1 MKEKEKDISAL
12 LAAFPTPQSWSAFLQ
27 NSDNDRIR
35 DTLMAFA
42 FRSGFIRTMDV
53 MAVENFIRQHASRRT
68 RPAFVPPGHLDFEEL
83 LDKKEEF
90 LKISLSARG
99 LTERINALLAEKQI
113 ALPKVTNSMLTRLK
127 REPVDT
133 AYKQSVLRSL
143 AFWIGHERPDI
154 AADWHYD
161 ILLGIC
167 REVRHPENFQEGARI
182 GFALY
187 SRGDVIDH
195 EILGWLKKTVKSYID
210 QSIGHFSYGRWGK
223 VRAHDIT
230 TLYVDFP
237 KETQSNNL
245 IHYQQCLRSA
255 TSLAHQM
262 AIRWALS
269 PYSTKNRFLSIAIVV
284 GEYASLDNHLLPLL
298 NAKLPDDP
306 VIRISD
312 MARQCVLIND
322 IRVVLCPEP
331 TETTLFNGESFAIW
345 WIEAFWSTL
354 YFDFVSELLA
364 DPILQNH
371 PAAVEKLNRLLWR
384 LPDQGEADTAEDE
397 ANAVTAFF
405 KFPQN
410 SLLGL
415 EIAKTLYYRRRF
427 SEALEI
433 LRVVLS
439 INPTDLIARTLRMIL
454 LRNMALDAP
463 TFNAACGLFRQ
474 AMKEARFIET
484 NCSCESE
491 DFYCE
496 YAVLHMAQA
505 MRTLRHSRSDPGIV
519 KDEEALLA
527 LKNNI
532 YASLAAAQDL
542 FENGIAVSPSA
553 IRSAY
558 LLGSVRLLVAILKED
573 EDIFINPRK
582 ALACGHQTAGDVS
595 VNLHWQI
602 GFRRP
607 DMSEDRQSEVTEQLM
622 MVKAKTHD
630 DAITLQS
637 YRPTIYFCNAVALL
651 DLSPTTTV
659 TALKSAEQA
668 LLTAREIAES
678 VKKDDVCI
686 YSFTRTYGEMIPAD
700 EFIGHINNCLRFI
713 EQTAKVEAAGQKGK
727 RSAAAGKKITP
738 GLMTLNF

>member
-1 MKEKEKDISAL
+1 MTQEKEKAISAL
-12 LAAFPTPQSWSAFLQ
+12 VAAFPSSETWIMFYQNKDNSLIVDTVIQYAARCGLIKSADPEKFETLLQ
-27 NSDNDRIR
+27 QN
-35 DTLMAFA
+35 L
-42 FRSGFIRTMDV
+42 RTSM
-53 MAVENFIRQHASRRT
+53 FK
-68 RPAFVPPGHLDFEEL
+68 PPRHMELEEL
-83 LDKKEEF
+83 LEKREDL
-90 LKISLSARG
+90 LKIHLSLRA
-99 LTERINALLAEKQI
+99 LTVRINSLLSEKQI

-133 AYKQSVLRSL
+133 AYKQNVLRSL

-161 ILLGIC
+161 TLLAIC
-167 REVRHPENFQEGARI
+167 REGRQTENFQEGARI

-223 VRAHDIT
+223 VRAYDIT

-237 KETQSNNL
+237 KETPSNNL
-245 IHYQQCLRSA
+245 IQYQQCLRSA

-284 GEYASLDNHLLPLL
+284 GEYTNLDNHLLPLL

-364 DPILQNH
+364 DPILQNQ
-371 PAAVEKLNRLLWR
+371 PASIEKLNQLLWR
-384 LPDQGEADTAEDE
+384 LPDQDGKEDAEDE

-427 SEALEI
+427 NEALEI

-463 TFNAACGLFRQ
+463 TFNAASGLFRQ

-505 MRTLRHSRSDPGIV
+505 MRTLRHGRSDPGIA
-519 KDEEALLA
+519 KDQEGILA
-527 LKNNI
+527 LKNSVH
-532 YASLAAAQDL
+532 ASLATAQDL

-558 LLGSVRLLVAILKED
+558 LLGSVRLLTAILKED
-573 EDIFINPRK
+573 EDIFINRRK
-582 ALACGHQTAGDVS
+582 SLACRHDIAGDVS

-607 DMSEDRQSEVTEQLM
+607 DVTEDRQGEITEQLL

-637 YRPTIYFCNAVALL
+637 YRPTIYFCHAVALT
-651 DLSPTTTV
+651 DLNPLPTA
-659 TALKSAEQA
+659 TALKRAQQA
-668 LLTAREIAES
+668 LLIAREIAES
-678 VKKDDVCI
+678 VKKEDVCI

-713 EQTAKVEAAGQKGK
+713 EETAKDETAGQKGK
-727 RSAAAGKKITP
+727 RLSTSGKKVAP

>member
-1 MKEKEKDISAL
+1 MTQEKEKAISAL
-12 LAAFPTPQSWSAFLQ
+12 VAAFPSSETWIMFCQNKDNSLIVDTMIQYAARCGLIKSADPEKFEMLLRQ
-27 NSDNDRIR
+27 N
-35 DTLMAFA
+35 
-42 FRSGFIRTMDV
+42 FRPSVFK
-53 MAVENFIRQHASRRT
+53 
-68 RPAFVPPGHLDFEEL
+68 PPRHMELEEL
-83 LDKKEEF
+83 LEKKEDL
-90 LKISLSARG
+90 LKIHLSLRA
-99 LTERINALLAEKQI
+99 LTVRINSLLSEKQI

-133 AYKQSVLRSL
+133 AYKQNVLRSL

-154 AADWHYD
+154 ATDWHYD
-161 ILLGIC
+161 TLLAIC
-167 REVRHPENFQEGARI
+167 REGRQTENFQEGARI

-223 VRAHDIT
+223 VRAYDIT

-237 KETQSNNL
+237 KETPSNNL
-245 IHYQQCLRSA
+245 IQYQQCLRSA

-284 GEYASLDNHLLPLL
+284 GEYTNLDNHLLPLL

-364 DPILQNH
+364 DPILQNQ
-371 PAAVEKLNRLLWR
+371 PASIEKLNQLLWR
-384 LPDQGEADTAEDE
+384 LPDQDGKDDAEDE

-427 SEALEI
+427 NEALEI

-463 TFNAACGLFRQ
+463 TFNAAGGLFRQ

-505 MRTLRHSRSDPGIV
+505 MRTLRHSRSDPGIA
-519 KDEEALLA
+519 KDQERILA
-527 LKNNI
+527 LKNSVH
-532 YASLAAAQDL
+532 ASLAAAQDL

-558 LLGSVRLLVAILKED
+558 LLGSVRLLTAILKED

-582 ALACGHQTAGDVS
+582 PLACRQQIAGDVS

-607 DMSEDRQSEVTEQLM
+607 DVTGDRQGEITEQLL

-637 YRPTIYFCNAVALL
+637 YRPTIYFCHAVALT
-651 DLSPTTTV
+651 DLNPLPTV
-659 TALKSAEQA
+659 TALKRAQQA
-668 LLTAREIAES
+668 LLIAREIAES
-678 VKKDDVCI
+678 VKKVNVCI

-713 EQTAKVEAAGQKGK
+713 EETVKDEAAGQKGK
-727 RSAAAGKKITP
+727 RSGASGKKVTP

>member
-1 MKEKEKDISAL
+1 MTPEQDKALSAL
-12 LAAFPTPQSWSAFLQ
+12 VAAFPSFETWTMFCQNKDNSLIVDTVIQYAARCGLIKSADPEKFEALLRQ
-27 NSDNDRIR
+27 NP
-35 DTLMAFA
+35 
-42 FRSGFIRTMDV
+42 RTSFFKPPRHMD
-53 MAVENFIRQHASRRT
+53 
-68 RPAFVPPGHLDFEEL
+68 LEEL
-83 LDKKEEF
+83 LEKKDDL
-90 LKISLSARG
+90 LKIHLSLRA
-99 LTERINALLAEKQI
+99 LTERINSLLAEKQI

-133 AYKQSVLRSL
+133 AYKQNVLRSL
-143 AFWIGHERPDI
+143 AFWIGHERQDI

-161 ILLGIC
+161 TLLAIC
-167 REVRHPENFQEGARI
+167 REGRQTENYQEGARI

-255 TSLAHQM
+255 TSLSHQM

-284 GEYASLDNHLLPLL
+284 GEYANLDNHLLPLL

-364 DPILQNH
+364 DPILQNQ

-384 LPDQGEADTAEDE
+384 LPDQDDKDDADDE

-427 SEALEI
+427 NEALEI

-463 TFNAACGLFRQ
+463 TFNAADGLFRQ

-505 MRTLRHSRSDPGIV
+505 MRTLRHSRLQPGIA
-519 KDEEALLA
+519 KDKEGIQA
-527 LKNNI
+527 LKNCI
-532 YASLAAAQDL
+532 YASLATAQDL

-558 LLGSVRLLVAILKED
+558 LLGSVSLLISILKED

-582 ALACGHQTAGDVS
+582 ALACRQQIAGDVS

-607 DMSEDRQSEVTEQLM
+607 DVTEEQQGEVTEQLL

-637 YRPTIYFCNAVALL
+637 YRPTIYFCHAVALT
-651 DLSPTTTV
+651 DLNPLPTA
-659 TALKSAEQA
+659 TALKRAEQA
-668 LLTAREIAES
+668 LLIAREIAES
-678 VKKDDVCI
+678 VKKEDVCI

-700 EFIGHINNCLRFI
+700 EFIGHINNCLKFI
-713 EQTAKVEAAGQKGK
+713 EDNAKDGTEGQKEK
-727 RSAAAGKKITP
+727 RMGTSGKKVTP